1 MYYTSVGKEASRM
14 TATRNET
21 GRSLRVFVAGGSGA
35 IGQALIPKLVE
46 KGYDVT
52 AMTRTPGK
60 AESITRMA

>member
-1 MYYTSVGKEASRM
+1 MS
-14 TATRNET
+14 ATRNET